1 MFEHMQAMQAM
12 LHQVQGQLQQSIA
25 TIKFMQAEETSIPA
39 SAAGSSSAPPSVEDV
54 KASSLCKVALTFAG
68 EPTVTAATI
77 LWFAQSDTAPM
88 HLVQKVEEYRA
99 FMPWCRDFD
108 AAVKQ
113 YSEIK
118 GLVDRNAKKR
128 FGLCIPEGEEELHIR
143 AHQGHTICN
152 VEDASLLREV
162 TDATELPVLC
172 HGTFSHLW
180 PKIQT
185 EGLRAMKRNHIHCVA
200 VDLADPVNQGR
211 VLSGT
216 RGESDVI
223 VYIDAEKAMAEG
235 VVFHWSDND
244 VVLTR
249 GYTDDN
255 KLPPHLFSGHARWSW
270 EEQQWKAEYSN
281 N

>member
-1 MFEHMQAMQAM
+1 MVKHNAWARQARPMT
-12 LHQVQGQLQQSIA
+12 LRQGGP
-25 TIKFMQAEETSIPA
+25 PA
-39 SAAGSSSAPPSVEDV
+39 SEDESVS
-54 KASSLCKVALTFAG
+54 KFLSLVLR
-68 EPTVTAATI
+68 
-77 LWFAQSDTAPM
+77 
-88 HLVQKVEEYRA
+88 HN
-99 FMPWCRDFD
+99 
-108 AAVKQ
+108 AVKLGLTVRPDG
-113 YSEIK
+113 YVLLSEVLGLSWFEGRGVGEEEIK

-223 VYIDAEKAMAEG
+223 VYI
-235 VVFHWSDND
+235 
-244 VVLTR
+244 
-249 GYTDDN
+249 
-255 KLPPHLFSGHARWSW
+255 
-270 EEQQWKAEYSN
+270 
-281 N
+281 